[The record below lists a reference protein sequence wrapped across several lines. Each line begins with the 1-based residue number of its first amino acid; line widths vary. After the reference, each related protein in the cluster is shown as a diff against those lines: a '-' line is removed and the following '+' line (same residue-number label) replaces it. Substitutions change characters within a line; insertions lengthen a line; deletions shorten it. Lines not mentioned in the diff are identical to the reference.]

1 MIVDR
6 RTFIVRTALGAAA
19 AALANLSPPFS
30 TVQAHTSLLPSAVP
44 ASMAAPATDRDSVVF
59 KIDGWDSCGDIA
71 IDGSKFAS
79 ADFVSNDP
87 DGDGVWIRMNQSWR
101 ATWR

>member
-30 TVQAHTSLLPSAVP
+30 TVQGHASLLPSPVP
-44 ASMAAPATDRDSVVF
+44 ASIAATATGRNSVVF

-71 IDGSKFAS
+71 IDASKFSS
-79 ADFVSNDP
+79 ADFMGNDP
-87 DGDGVWIRMNQSWR
+87 AGDRVWISMNQSWR
-101 ATWR
+101 